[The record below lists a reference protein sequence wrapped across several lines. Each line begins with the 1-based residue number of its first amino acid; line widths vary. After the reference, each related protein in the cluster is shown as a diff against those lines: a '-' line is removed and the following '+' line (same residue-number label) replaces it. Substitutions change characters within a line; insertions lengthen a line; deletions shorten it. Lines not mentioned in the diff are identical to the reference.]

1 MTGAT
6 DAWLR
11 SDGHVH
17 STFSDGVST
26 PEDNLAA
33 AVRAGLDGLVMVDHV
48 RASTT
53 WLPDFVGAVRTLRRG
68 SPIEVVIV
76 AWSDFAL
83 HDDSPMLDD
92 TRKRLVDWINL
103 TVTPCVRAG
112 RRPIWL

>member
-1 MTGAT
+1 MQPLSELAPVAEPKGFPFPLPILLVRPNLYETDFDLLLEGTLVAPVEAFDT
-6 DAWLR
+6 DA
-11 SDGHVH
+11 V
-17 STFSDGVST
+17 
-26 PEDNLAA
+26 
-33 AVRAGLDGLVMVDHV
+33 
-48 RASTT
+48 
-53 WLPDFVGAVRTLRRG
+53 VGRQF
-68 SPIEVVIV
+68 EVVIV